1 MDRSRGALSVVLDE
15 PDLEFARG
23 SRHIDPRQ
31 GITIYG
37 PADTAD
43 TARLVRIGIVGL
55 QTHID
60 GLKQWL
66 DLCREPIAAKESPLG
81 HLHQPFRGFNSD
93 RGFRATIVPNTRL
106 ERVIAK
112 RDLDNLASLNP
123 LQAVHAAV
131 DLYDAELAVLHEE
144 PNCDVV
150 IVCRPEQLDDAPTAD
165 PEVDD
170 DDAAPTVMPVGV
182 DFHSMLK
189 ARSLKYSRPIQ
200 IIRRGT
206 WDQSFKDRSRS
217 GSQRSRQ
224 DEATRAWNLHT
235 ALYYKSGGVPWR
247 LPRDNRD
254 LTTCYVGVGFYQGL
268 TNEVLETSVAQVF
281 NERGDGVI
289 VRGGKA
295 AILKDDR
302 RPHLNEDD
310 AFGLLDAAL
319 NRYRMEHLTSPAR
332 VVLHKTSSYTDA
344 ELAGFRSAAESQRLS
359 LLEMLWLT
367 RSEPTRLFRT
377 GEFPPLRGTLL
388 SLSDDR
394 HVLYTRGS
402 VPAYQ
407 TYPGMYVPRPVG
419 FRTVDTETGSKGLA
433 SELLALTKMNWN
445 ATPLDG
451 HQPITLRTADTIA
464 DILRHLGPDDP
475 MAGRYAFYM

>member
-1 MDRSRGALSVVLDE
+1 MRAVVLDE
-15 PDLEFARG
+15 PELEFARG

-43 TARLVRIGIVGL
+43 TARLVRIGIVGP

-66 DLCREPIAAKESPLG
+66 DRCREPIAAKESQLG
-81 HLHQPFRGFNSD
+81 HLHQPFPGFNSD
-93 RGFRATIVPNTRL
+93 RGFRATIVSNTRL

-112 RDLDNLASLNP
+112 RDVENLATLNP
-123 LQAVHAAV
+123 LQAVQAAV
-131 DLYDAELAVLHEE
+131 ELYDTELAVLHEE

-150 IVCRPEQLDDAPTAD
+150 VVCRPEQLDDAPAAEPGGESEDRRPTA
-165 PEVDD
+165 
-170 DDAAPTVMPVGV
+170 MPVGA

-200 IIRRGT
+200 IMRRGT
-206 WDQSFKDRSRS
+206 WDQSFKDRSRA
-217 GSQRSRQ
+217 GSQRTRQ

-247 LPRDNRD
+247 LPRADHD
-254 LTTCYVGVGFYQGL
+254 LTTCYVGVAFYRGL
-268 TNEVLETSVAQVF
+268 SGEVLETSVAQVF

-302 RPHLNEDD
+302 QPHLSEDD
-310 AFGLLDAAL
+310 AFELLDDAL
-319 NRYRMEHLTSPAR
+319 NRYRAEHRTSPAR

-344 ELAGFRSAAESQRLS
+344 ELAGFRSAAENQRLS
-359 LLEMLWLT
+359 LLELLWLT

-388 SLSDDR
+388 SLAEDR

-419 FRTVDTETGSKGLA
+419 FRTIDTETGSVELA
-433 SELLALTKMNWN
+433 SELLSLTKMNWN

-451 HQPITLRTADTIA
+451 HQPITLRTADTVA
-464 DILRHLGPDDP
+464 DILRHLGPEETP
-475 MAGRYAFYM
+475 AGRYAFYM